1 MPKTPKER
9 REELKE
15 GAGTS
20 VKKLGRPPELDIQ
33 DLGRRFRDV
42 KQFLENHW
50 GHVALGLRAA
60 QDPEDVRAVL
70 NLVPNVE
77 SFAPF
82 RGHASCLIEPTATSV
97 SGNELRET
105 RRKFNEAQAREQ
117 RLWSESNAAREN
129 AEQVVA
135 AVKSA
140 FAGFEMAFTISPFFF
155 LVIYELARALRVEEL
170 VMRSQSL
177 EVDYRTAR
185 TEKESLHSALRSRQA
200 WFARTEVAKFARNR
214 RYDKTLL
221 NFARAMA
228 GLPELGSFHSRRI
241 CESIQDES
249 PPLTPYLLFQ
259 VIEAITRKTKPLT
272 MTNVENKLRRE
283 LLRPNLDL
291 FLKSYAASH
300 WYYLQEA
307 VQFCRGK
314 EFKRREVPYKIM
326 ERFLHNLERPKT
338 LPRSNWQRLT
348 NWRKL

>member
-1 MPKTPKER
+1 MPKTPKEPR
-9 REELKE
+9 GNLKV
-15 GAGTS
+15 GAGTG

-33 DLGRRFRDV
+33 DLGKRFRDV
-42 KQFLENHW
+42 KQFLENYW
-50 GHVALGLRAA
+50 GRVALGLRAA

-82 RGHASCLIEPTATSV
+82 RGHASCLIEPTATRV

-117 RLWSESNAAREN
+117 RLWSESNAARQN

-135 AVKSA
+135 AVKST
-140 FAGFEMAFTISPFFF
+140 FAGFDMAFAISPFFF
-155 LVIYELARALRVEEL
+155 LVIYDLAQALRVDEL
-170 VMRSQSL
+170 VTRSQSL
-177 EVDYRTAR
+177 EADYRTAR
-185 TEKESLHSALRSRQA
+185 TEKESRHSALRSQQA
-200 WFARTEVAKFARNR
+200 WFARSEVVKFARNR

-228 GLPELGSFHSRRI
+228 GLPEWGSFHSRRT
-241 CESIQDES
+241 CESIHDQS

-272 MTNVENKLRRE
+272 MTNMENKLRRE
-283 LLRPNLDL
+283 LLQPNLDL

-300 WYYLQEA
+300 WYHLQEA
-307 VQFCRGK
+307 VNFCRGK
-314 EFKRREVPYKIM
+314 EFMRSQLPYKIM
-326 ERFLHNLERPKT
+326 DRFLHNLERPKT
-338 LPRSNWQRLT
+338 IAEIELAKVHQL
-348 NWRKL
+348 K